1 MELPQQNT
9 DGPDVD
15 NGGPAVVVEDRDVQ
29 GGEAGEGDDEQL
41 QASRQSRPSEVSL
54 NLVTQVRRELRAEP
68 TFLFFTS
75 SSSGNI
81 SKYRKLRSS
90 SRTFILLR
98 RGQSLNI
105 FSIVLKCNNQ

>member
-29 GGEAGEGDDEQL
+29 GGEAGEGDEEQL
-41 QASRQSRPSEVSL
+41 QASRQSRPGEVSL

-68 TFLFFTS
+68 TFLFLPPPAQGTS
-75 SSSGNI
+75 QNI
-81 SKYRKLRSS
+81 GS
-90 SRTFILLR
+90 
-98 RGQSLNI
+98 
-105 FSIVLKCNNQ
+105 